1 MARVAKTKEP
11 DTLAYALNPKAG
23 TTLTAPAGGQAE
35 AEFDFYNDSPDVAAF
50 YLEVEGLPDD
60 WVAGVGQAFEAYAPS
75 SGGGQL
81 RLTLTPSL
89 MAALGEYDF
98 KVRVLSAGQVVGD
111 DLPLVLRVDPA
122 PEGAVAA
129 YAEPT
134 PEPEPVSPP
143 PPIAENN
150 GASAHTAPVA
160 PEPVFVPEPAV
171 IVPDPIPEPE
181 PTPEP
186 VVPVAE
192 TTPPVPEPEP
202 ALERVPEPA
211 IQPAPEPVL
220 LTPAPPPVVETKPAP
235 VVETKPVPVVETK
248 AEPIFAPEPVA
259 KPAPK
264 PPPVQKA
271 PVQTAPPPVVAPK
284 PTPTPPPPVQARVT
298 PTPTPVAPAPPVQ
311 QTPTPRPTPTPARP
325 VTPPPPPSRPAPAPA
340 PPVEEEAVL
349 VDYNP
354 RAGTGG
360 TALADDQ
367 DDEEKEVTEPFLMDP
382 KDATVI
388 PLRPGERMLLRF
400 PFTNLGTREQ
410 TYILDEDRALEDGW
424 LTLVQDQV
432 NLTRNGTGELSF
444 RLTPPS
450 DAEPGD
456 YPLTITLG
464 PQGGQLT
471 SRSLTLSV
479 LATPAVELKTKATT
493 VKVGPA
499 AKFLEFPLSV
509 ENAGNAD
516 TAFRIAV
523 KAPQTDAPTDGAPVG
538 SGDLYETPQWRY
550 LFDKELESLRSP
562 ATGREPR
569 PVPITLR
576 VRPKG
581 AWWFG
586 FKQTHKFRVA
596 AVPVTEPSNC
606 GKPGNSLELTAIRSR
621 WLPFPVLFLLL
632 LIPISML
639 FFSGGASDLSVTN
652 AQYTQVNAGG
662 DLNGNAYWV
671 VNPTDSNTKPVHLTW
686 EARPLA
692 LLRLTG
698 SPVGQ
703 ENAPTISHPVS
714 GSGTFDD
721 KQTVSS
727 ASPKLDYHY
736 RLSRLVG
743 GADRDA
749 TVHYVFT
756 SPNTPLIVTTG
767 AEGAVLKG
775 STITLTVPGDA
786 RQVAKLVFKNGTT
799 EQLRLNRW
807 IAQDL
812 SKDSPFKFDYSK
824 NEASLDIGQSEQIPI
839 RRNTASENWGQKGQI
854 VFVTTDA
861 SRPVLTVNL
870 VPEP

>member
-1 MARVAKTKEP
+1 MAKTKEA

-23 TTLTAPAGGQAE
+23 AILTAPAGGQAE
-35 AEFDFYNDSPDVAAF
+35 AEFDFLNDSPDVAAF

-60 WVAGVGQAFEAYAPS
+60 WVSGVGPS
-75 SGGGQL
+75 FQVYVAASSGGQL
-81 RLTLTPSL
+81 RLTLTPGL

-98 KVRVLSAGQVVGD
+98 KVRILSAGLAVGD
-111 DLPLVLRVDPA
+111 DLPLVIRVDPA
-122 PEGAVAA
+122 PEGAVESYVEPSPEPEPEPISPPPAENNGAA
-129 YAEPT
+129 AQEAPVTPEPVFIPAPT
-134 PEPEPVSPP
+134 PEPIPEPVSPIAKATPPVLEPEPEPV
-143 PPIAENN
+143 
-150 GASAHTAPVA
+150 
-160 PEPVFVPEPAV
+160 
-171 IVPDPIPEPE
+171 IVP
-181 PTPEP
+181 TP
-186 VVPVAE
+186 A
-192 TTPPVPEPEP
+192 
-202 ALERVPEPA
+202 
-211 IQPAPEPVL
+211 PVL
-220 LTPAPPPVVETKPAP
+220 LTPAPPPVLETKPAPVIEAKPEPIFAPEPVVKPAPPPVQETKPAP
-235 VVETKPVPVVETK
+235 VVETKP
-248 AEPIFAPEPVA
+248 EPIFAPEPVA

-264 PPPVQKA
+264 PEPVQKT
-271 PVQTAPPPVVAPK
+271 PLQVAPPPVVEPK
-284 PTPTPPPPVQARVT
+284 PTPAPPPPPVT
-298 PTPTPVAPAPPVQ
+298 PKPKPVPQTPVQ
-311 QTPTPRPTPTPARP
+311 QTPITPKPAPTPARP
-325 VTPPPPPSRPAPAPA
+325 APPPPTPSRPAP
-340 PPVEEEAVL
+340 PPPEEEAVL

-354 RAGTGG
+354 RATSGG
-360 TALADDQ
+360 TPIAYDD
-367 DDEEKEVTEPFLMDP
+367 DEEEKEVTEPFLMDP
-382 KDATVI
+382 KDGTLI

-400 PFTNLGTREQ
+400 PFTNLGSREQ
-410 TYILDEDRALEDGW
+410 TYILDEDRSLEDGW

-444 RLTPPS
+444 RLTPPEN
-450 DAEPGD
+450 AEPGD
-456 YPLTITLG
+456 YPLNITLG
-464 PQGGQLT
+464 PQGGQLM
-471 SRSLTLSV
+471 SRALTLSM
-479 LATPAVELKTKATT
+479 LATPAVELKTKTPS

-523 KAPQTDAPTDGAPVG
+523 KAPETDTPTDGAPTG
-538 SGDLYETPQWRY
+538 SGDIYETPQWRY

-596 AVPVTEPSNC
+596 AIPVTEPTNC

-621 WLPFPVLFLLL
+621 WLPFPALFLLL

-639 FFSGGASDLSVTN
+639 FFSGGASDLTVTN
-652 AQYTQVNAGG
+652 AQYTQVNTGG

-671 VNPTDSNTKPVHLTW
+671 VEPTNSNTKPVHLTW

-703 ENAPTISHPVS
+703 ENNATVS
-714 GSGTFDD
+714 RAVSSSGHFDD
-721 KQTVSS
+721 AQTVSS
-727 ASPKLDYHY
+727 ANRKLDYHY
-736 RLSRLVG
+736 RISRLVG

-749 TVHYVFT
+749 VVHYIYT
-756 SPNTPLIVTTG
+756 SSSTPLIVTTSNS
-767 AEGAVLKG
+767 ATPIKG
-775 STITLTVPGDA
+775 NTLTLAVPSDPTK
-786 RQVAKLVFKNGTT
+786 VVKLIFKNGTN
-799 EQLRLNRW
+799 QALRLNRW

-812 SKDSPFKFDYSK
+812 SKESPYKFAYSLG
-824 NEASLDIGQSEQIPI
+824 EGSLDTGQSEQIPI
-839 RRNTASENWGQKGQI
+839 KRNPVSENWGQKDQI

-870 VPEP
+870 VPGP

>member
-23 TTLTAPAGGQAE
+23 TVLTAPAGGQAE

-50 YLEVEGLPDD
+50 YLEAEGLPDD
-60 WVAGVGQAFEAYAPS
+60 WVAGVGPSFEAYAAAS
-75 SGGGQL
+75 AGGQL

-98 KVRVLSAGQVVGD
+98 KVRILSGGQAVGD
-111 DLPLVLRVDPA
+111 AIPLVLRVDPA
-122 PEGAVAA
+122 PEGAVES
-129 YAEPT
+129 YVEPT
-134 PEPEPVSPP
+134 PEPEPIIAPP
-143 PPIAENN
+143 PVEPN
-150 GASAHTAPVA
+150 GASAHAAPVA
-160 PEPVFVPEPAV
+160 PEPVFVPEPE
-171 IVPDPIPEPE
+171 PIPEPE

-186 VVPVAE
+186 VAKTQPP
-192 TTPPVPEPEP
+192 TTKPEPM
-202 ALERVPEPA
+202 
-211 IQPAPEPVL
+211 IQPTPEPVL
-220 LTPAPPPVVETKPAP
+220 LTPAPPPVEEIKEEAKPAP
-235 VVETKPVPVVETK
+235 VAKVEPKP
-248 AEPIFAPEPVA
+248 EPIFAPEPVA

-264 PPPVQKA
+264 PE
-271 PVQTAPPPVVAPK
+271 PK
-284 PTPTPPPPVQARVT
+284 PTPVQKTPIIEPKPTPAPVT
-298 PTPTPVAPAPPVQ
+298 PKPTPVQQTPV
-311 QTPTPRPTPTPARP
+311 TPTPRPTPTPG
-325 VTPPPPPSRPAPAPA
+325 VTPSSVTPRPAPQPSRPAP
-340 PPVEEEAVL
+340 PPPEEEAVL

-354 RAGTGG
+354 HATAGG
-360 TALADDQ
+360 TPIAYDD
-367 DDEEKEVTEPFLMDP
+367 DEEEKEVTEPFLMDP
-382 KDATVI
+382 KDGTLI

-400 PFTNLGTREQ
+400 PFTNLGSREQ
-410 TYILDEDRALEDGW
+410 TYILDEDRSLEDGW

-444 RLTPPS
+444 RLTPPEN
-450 DAEPGD
+450 AEPGD
-456 YPLTITLG
+456 YPLSITLG
-464 PQGGQLT
+464 PQGGQLM
-471 SRSLTLSV
+471 SRSLILSV
-479 LATPAVELKTKATT
+479 LATPAVELKTKTPT

-523 KAPQTDAPTDGAPVG
+523 KAPETDAPTDGAPTG
-538 SGDLYETPQWRY
+538 SGDIYETPQWRY

-596 AVPVTEPSNC
+596 AVPVTEPTNC

-621 WLPFPVLFLLL
+621 WLPFPALFLLL

-639 FFSGGASDLSVTN
+639 FFSGGASDLTVTGVN
-652 AQYTQVNAGG
+652 NTQYTQVNTGG
-662 DLNGNAYWV
+662 ALNGNAYWIV
-671 VNPTDSNTKPVHLTW
+671 EPTNSNTKPVHLAW

-698 SPVGQ
+698 SLVGQ
-703 ENAPTISHPVS
+703 ENQPTISRAVS

-727 ASPKLDYHY
+727 ANPKLDFHY

-749 TVHYVFT
+749 VVHYIYT
-756 SPNTPLIVTTG
+756 SPNTPLIVTSSSSATPI
-767 AEGAVLKG
+767 KG
-775 STITLTVPGDA
+775 NTITLAVPSDSRKA
-786 RQVAKLVFKNGTT
+786 AKLVFKNGTT
-799 EQLRLNRW
+799 QQLRLNRW

-812 SKDSPFKFDYSK
+812 AKDSPFKFLYSK
-824 NEASLDIGQSEQIPI
+824 VEASLDIGQSEQIPI
-839 RRNTASENWGQKGQI
+839 QRNTASQDWGQKDQI

-861 SRPVLTVNL
+861 GRPILTVNL
-870 VPEP
+870 VPGP